1 MRRILYVLSIA
12 FLLLAIS
19 LSLLVQPSLAS
30 PAPQAQKGGGSEA
43 LVKEAKSRIQ
53 EITLEQFTALKASH
67 DKFTLIDVREDSEW
81 QAGRVPGA
89 IHISRG
95 VLEFQI
101 DAMVPQKNSKI
112 VLYCRSGSRSALA
125 ADTLQKLGYTKVYS
139 LAGGFSGYQKAG
151 QPTEK

>member
-12 FLLLAIS
+12 FLLLTIS
-19 LSLLVQPSLAS
+19 PSLLVQPSLAS

-53 EITLEQFTALKASH
+53 EITLEQFTALKAAD

-101 DAMVPQKNSKI
+101 DAMVPQKDSKI

>member
-1 MRRILYVLSIA
+1 MRKILWVLFIA
-12 FLLLAIS
+12 FLLLAVS
-19 LSLLVQPSLAS
+19 PSLLVQPVLAS

-53 EITLEQFTALKASH
+53 EITLEQFTALKGAD

-101 DAMVPQKNSKI
+101 DAKVPQKDSRV

-139 LAGGFSGYQKAG
+139 LAGGFAAYQKAG
-151 QPTEK
+151 LPTEK

>member
-1 MRRILYVLSIA
+1 MRRILYVLFIA

-19 LSLLVQPSLAS
+19 PGLLTRPGLAS
-30 PAPQAQKGGGSEA
+30 PVPQTQKGGGSEA

-53 EITLEQFTALKASH
+53 EITLEQFTALKAAD
-67 DKFTLIDVREDSEW
+67 DKLTLIDVREDGEW

-101 DAMVPQKNSKI
+101 DAKVPQKDSKI

-125 ADTLQKLGYTKVYS
+125 ADTLQKMGYTRVYS

-151 QPTEK
+151 LPTEK